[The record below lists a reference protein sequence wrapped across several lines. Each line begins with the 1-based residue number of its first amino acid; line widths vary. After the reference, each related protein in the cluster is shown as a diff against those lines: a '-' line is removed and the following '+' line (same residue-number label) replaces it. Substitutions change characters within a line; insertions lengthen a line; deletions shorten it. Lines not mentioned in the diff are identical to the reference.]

1 MPQSEFLTS
10 ARRKEGQITM
20 GRKSSSVLV
29 PDAPTMENITKHS
42 RDGRMRIGHDGRFGP
57 LERGAF
63 SPKPGAGFDLT
74 HHDWLGSARVGEMVQ
89 SRVVSEMAL
98 KSELVPRYME
108 NALEVD
114 LLKPVGEMI
123 TTSQGAM
130 DLLEKVRIDTDVGL
144 AEVPL
149 LYTPLFERVN
159 GPFPGGVV
167 MVGSDITS
175 DANVVF
181 LEKMEAGEIV
191 FGTITHA
198 GAQTPVPIQTYAAGF
213 EWTEDMIEYD
223 RSYEVGMNARA
234 FGRAY
239 NYLLNHLH
247 LSPIIAFSYAGAN
260 TTAADTTAGASVQE
274 RVLRT
279 FQTAYRHAVQ
289 ATPQR
294 IPSVILANEADRFL
308 IEDALLTPVLD
319 QFGNPLRRVPVD
331 TIIYYNGATVQN
343 GLKQFVYPGVTS
355 ATCYFIQPKLKLKE
369 LVHHDLRVD
378 IGPEDISRLIEGQQ
392 VGRTRRGLYLDIA
405 NAVEKVTIPLT

>member
-1 MPQSEFLTS
+1 M
-10 ARRKEGQITM
+10 RK
-20 GRKSSSVLV
+20 KSNGGLV
-29 PDAPTMENITKHS
+29 PEAPTMENFVRTDRK
-42 RDGRMRIGHDGRFGP
+42 RGRMTITGVDDRFGP

-63 SPKPGAGFDLT
+63 TPRHGEQHRTLLQ
-74 HHDWLGSARVGEMVQ
+74 HRDWTSTQTVGEMTRARLFAEE
-89 SRVVSEMAL
+89 SMRNS
-98 KSELVPRYME
+98 LVPKYLDDAVE
-108 NALEVD
+108 ID
-114 LLKPVGEMI
+114 LLKPVGELI

-130 DLLEKVRIDTDVGL
+130 DLLEKVRIDTDIGL

-149 LYTPLFERVN
+149 LYTPLYERVN

-175 DANVVF
+175 DANVIF

-198 GAQTPVPIQTYAAGF
+198 GAQSPVPIQTYAAGF

-247 LSPIIAFSYAGAN
+247 LAPILAYTYTAPN
-260 TTAADTTAGASVQE
+260 QTAADTTGGATVQE

-279 FQTAYRHAVQ
+279 FQAAYREAVQ

-319 QFGNPLRRVPVD
+319 TNGNPLRRVPVD
-331 TIIYYNGATVQN
+331 TIIYYNGATVSN
-343 GLKQFVYPGVTS
+343 GVKSVVYPGVTS
-355 ATCYFIQPKLKLKE
+355 GKCYFIQPRLKLKE
-369 LVHHDLRVD
+369 LVHHDLRID

-405 NAVEKVTIPLT
+405 NAVEEVTIPLS